1 MPIDFYF
8 NRNSYY
14 EISHFRWTLK
24 ERSHE
29 WAIEFKLTHHA
40 HTASLASVSSSDQ
53 FIATGS
59 KDETIQLYDMNKKT
73 EHGALLHH
81 NGTRVSCL
89 EFYGM
94 SHLLSGGQDGLICV
108 WSTKKWE
115 CLKSFKNPAD
125 PKCLSSV
132 KLTQSGFYLFRG
144 HVTSLSVHPSGK
156 LVLSVGTDKTLQQ
169 KAAWFESDFCVS
181 LNYIKEI

>member
-1 MPIDFYF
+1 MHEVSTMLT
-8 NRNSYY
+8 NR
-14 EISHFRWTLK
+14 
-24 ERSHE
+24 E

-115 CLKSFKNPAD
+115 CLKSFKAH
-125 PKCLSSV
+125 K
-132 KLTQSGFYLFRG
+132 G

-169 KAAWFESDFCVS
+169 NTLLAVGGDDESVRIYDVTSQKCVCEFKAHENSCYGAPKPPKV
-181 LNYIKEI
+181 KE